1 MKDLLEHKGN
11 GAAVCEYYPVNGA
24 LFVFRIMK
32 SVLNTARNKGIGIM
46 FRKET
51 IYWFLK
57 CLKDIMRLCVS
68 SPCN

>member
-51 IYWFLK
+51 IY
-57 CLKDIMRLCVS
+57 
-68 SPCN
+68 

>member
-1 MKDLLEHKGN
+1 MKDLLKLKGN
-11 GAAVCEYYPVNGA
+11 GAAVCESYPVNGA

-51 IYWFLK
+51 IYWFFKGLEGHYE
-57 CLKDIMRLCVS
+57 ILCFITL
-68 SPCN
+68 